1 MLRAL
6 TTGAHATILPRG
18 LALEA
23 PHVATEATP
32 VSTRR
37 RWRLLS
43 LEPQYR
49 VAWHDLLGG
58 AYEWRIWGRLGWQEV
73 KRRYRR
79 TVLGPF
85 WATASLGMFIGGMVF
100 IWAPL
105 FRVSVASYLPF
116 LAAGMVVWTL
126 VNSLVCEACTVYTNG
141 ANVITQLSFPYS
153 ILNYVA
159 IWRNIIVFFHNVLI
173 VVAINLI
180 LSVKLTLYTL
190 LVVPGLFLVAANC
203 AWITVVLGIVG
214 ARYRDIP
221 PFVGNVMQVMMF
233 ITPVFWMM
241 TQLPAEAQAYLQL
254 NYLLHLV
261 EVMRAPMLG
270 ERPMLI
276 SYVVTILGAIGGWA
290 LAFVFYAHFR
300 RRIAYWL

>member
-1 MLRAL
+1 
-6 TTGAHATILPRG
+6 
-18 LALEA
+18 
-23 PHVATEATP
+23 VATEATP

-49 VAWHDLLGG
+49 VAWHDLVGG

-105 FRVSVASYLPF
+105 FRVSVTSYLPF

-126 VNSLVCEACTVYTNG
+126 VNSLVCEGCTVYTNG

-173 VVAINLI
+173 VVVINLI
-180 LSVKLTLYTL
+180 LSVKLTPYTL

-276 SYVVTILGAIGGWA
+276 SYVVTIFGAIGGWA
-290 LAFVFYAHFR
+290 LAFVFYAYFR